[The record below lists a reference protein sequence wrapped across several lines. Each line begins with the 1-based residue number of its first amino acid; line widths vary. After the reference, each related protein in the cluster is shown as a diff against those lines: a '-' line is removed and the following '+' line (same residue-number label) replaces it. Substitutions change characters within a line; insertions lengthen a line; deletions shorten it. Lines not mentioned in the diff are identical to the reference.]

1 MAERGGLCHKGLL
14 CDITFSLEI
23 AERNIDRL
31 AGEDAEDTTPWTHQP
46 SLPYGVQLS
55 DGQYK
60 CLAVISA
67 HTNPLTTNFNP

>member
-1 MAERGGLCHKGLL
+1 MKRLKKARGFGQMAERGGLCHKGLL

-31 AGEDAEDTTPWTHQP
+31 AGEDTEDTTPWKHQP

-55 DGQYK
+55 DGQ
-60 CLAVISA
+60 
-67 HTNPLTTNFNP
+67 